1 MKAQTDSIKIC
12 YIISNID
19 KALAF
24 EWIAEHLDA
33 PPFELSFILLNPG
46 GSVLEEVLAKKK
58 ILFSRITYRGKKDLP
73 NAIFRICRFLK
84 SHRIQTIHCHLF
96 DANVAGLIAG
106 KLVGVKKRI
115 FTRHHSTFHHQ
126 YFPRAVYYDR
136 FINYLATGIVAI
148 SENVRRVL
156 VEKEKA
162 NPGKIALIHH
172 GFDLEK
178 FQNPDAD
185 KVQKLKERYGTVG
198 KYPVIGV
205 IARYTEWKG
214 LQYVIPAFAQL
225 LGSQPD
231 AKLLL
236 ANANGDYKPQIQHLL
251 QQLPPGS
258 YTEIPFEEDL
268 YSLYGLF
275 DIFVHVPVN
284 PEIEAFGQTYVEALA
299 AGVPSVFTLS
309 GVAAEFVE
317 DGKNAFVVPFQDSNA
332 ILRAVVHLLASSERQ
347 ETIRRNGLAVAQGFG
362 LQKMMKEL
370 SNLYTHPQ

>member
-1 MKAQTDSIKIC
+1 M
-12 YIISNID
+12 
-19 KALAF
+19 
-24 EWIAEHLDA
+24 
-33 PPFELSFILLNPG
+33 
-46 GSVLEEVLAKKK
+46 
-58 ILFSRITYRGKKDLP
+58 
-73 NAIFRICRFLK
+73 
-84 SHRIQTIHCHLF
+84 
-96 DANVAGLIAG
+96 
-106 KLVGVKKRI
+106 
-115 FTRHHSTFHHQ
+115 
-126 YFPRAVYYDR
+126 
-136 FINYLATGIVAI
+136 
-148 SENVRRVL
+148 L

-332 ILRAVVHLLASSERQ
+332 ILRAVVHLLASSELQ
-347 ETIRRNGLAVAQGFG
+347 ETIRRNGLAIAQGFG